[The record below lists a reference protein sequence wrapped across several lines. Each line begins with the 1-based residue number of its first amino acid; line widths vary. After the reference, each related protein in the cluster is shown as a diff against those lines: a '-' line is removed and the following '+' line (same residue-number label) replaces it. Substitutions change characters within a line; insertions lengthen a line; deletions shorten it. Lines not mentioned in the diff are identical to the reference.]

1 MKKFNLNEIEYMNI
15 NKDLNYKDI
24 FKNNISKMHLEV
36 FSPKEKI
43 VIFDSKI
50 DTFHFILSG
59 KAKIYMLHE
68 DGNHSLIQ
76 FLKEGD
82 FIGEL
87 TLLGVE
93 IQTKDVIA
101 INECTCLSIPLD
113 DAKDILLKDN
123 NFLIHISKY
132 LASKLL
138 TRTHFLTKN
147 KNYELKNSLAA
158 YILLS
163 ENNGIYSEKH
173 IETADFLGVSYRHL
187 LHTLKLFQEEGL
199 LTKQGKN
206 YLINYDE
213 LKVLSKDIF

>member
-1 MKKFNLNEIEYMNI
+1 MKKFKLNEIECINI
-15 NKDLNYKDI
+15 NKDLNYEEI
-24 FKNNISKMHLEV
+24 FKNNIFKMHLEV
-36 FSPKEKI
+36 FSPKERII
-43 VIFDSKI
+43 VFDSKV

-68 DGNHSLIQ
+68 DGKHSLIQ

-93 IQTKDVIA
+93 SQSKDVIA
-101 INECTCLSIPLD
+101 INECICLSISLD
-113 DAKDILLKDN
+113 DAREIFLKDN
-123 NFLIHISKY
+123 NFLIHISQY

-163 ENNGIYSEKH
+163 EISGIYSEKH
-173 IETADFLGVSYRHL
+173 TETADFLGVSYRHL

-199 LTKQGKN
+199 LTKQGRN
-206 YLINYDE
+206 YLINYDK
-213 LKVLSKDIF
+213 LKILAKDMF